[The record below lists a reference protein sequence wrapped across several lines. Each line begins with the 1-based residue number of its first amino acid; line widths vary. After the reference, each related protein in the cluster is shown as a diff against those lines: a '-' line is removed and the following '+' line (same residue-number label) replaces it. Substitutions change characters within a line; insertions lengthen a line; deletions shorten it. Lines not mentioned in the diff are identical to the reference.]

1 MTGRVPH
8 LLFST
13 VLPCGAVG
21 SGSGRLSLLPFFCSV
36 ERPHLRFAPMDPSKV
51 PPKVLLFGMT
61 VTLGFTWLG
70 LGLGL
75 GLGSCVGQG

>member
-1 MTGRVPH
+1 M
-8 LLFST
+8 
-13 VLPCGAVG
+13 
-21 SGSGRLSLLPFFCSV
+21 
-36 ERPHLRFAPMDPSKV
+36 RFAPMDPSKV

-75 GLGSCVGQG
+75 GLGIGLGLGLGLGLELG